1 MGIRLTEISTPFG
14 GVAWEYTDKP
24 ETPAL
29 PSLQPGRKIEV
40 FISSICGDKG
50 KYDHVRAELKKAIE
64 GTGLANVYLF
74 EGEGAASMPAG
85 SHYVFALEDSDIC
98 IFLIDNADGVT
109 PGVQKEIDTVK
120 KNNIKA
126 LYYFCDETQK
136 EQTALQQSLMG
147 AQYAKSKTISK
158 FDDLI
163 QNGCR
168 DLIDDIT
175 ATYHHYCKGRLLWK
189 QESQIQEVQHIDVA
203 ETEPVQ
209 LKTMPKAVLKNIE
222 KYRQNQRLS
231 SEICFGLY
239 IWPIS

>member
-1 MGIRLTEISTPFG
+1 MGIRVTEISTPFG
-14 GVAWEYTDKP
+14 GVAWEYTDKH

-50 KYDHVRAELKKAIE
+50 KYDHVRTELKKGIE

-74 EGEGAASMPAG
+74 EGKGAASMPAG

-109 PGVQKEIDTVK
+109 PGVQKEIDTVR

-136 EQTALQQSLMG
+136 EQTSLQQSLMG
-147 AQYAKSKTISK
+147 AQFAKSNTISK
-158 FDDLI
+158 LTI
-163 QNGCR
+163 
-168 DLIDDIT
+168 
-175 ATYHHYCKGRLLWK
+175 
-189 QESQIQEVQHIDVA
+189 
-203 ETEPVQ
+203 
-209 LKTMPKAVLKNIE
+209 
-222 KYRQNQRLS
+222 
-231 SEICFGLY
+231 
-239 IWPIS
+239 